1 MGEQKPTYFKDRGR
15 PKLEG
20 NILPIK
26 PGQNQDTILGTLVTA
41 LREGHDQIDLTSSY
55 RALPLLEYTIN
66 SLKFFGIEEVGKRIK
81 KRMKVTDRKTGEP
94 KEVTIW
100 VATISPIGA
109 IKSHI
114 KLPVREVICE

>member
-1 MGEQKPTYFKDRGR
+1 MGEEKPTYFKEKGK

-26 PGQNQDTILGTLVTA
+26 PGQDRDKILGTLITA
-41 LREGHDQIDLTSSY
+41 LREGHSEINLTSSY
-55 RALPLLEYTIN
+55 RALPVFEYTIN
-66 SLKFFGIEEVGKRIK
+66 SIKFFGIEEIGKRIK

-100 VATISPIGA
+100 VATVKPIGA
-109 IKSHI
+109 IKAHMNLPI
-114 KLPVREVICE
+114 KEVICE